1 MNENPFDI
9 TKAVHYTN
17 QQLLDYWVNL
27 PGDSGFEEMINPKS
41 QMPMMIVG
49 GKGSGKTHVLKYYS
63 FSLQK
68 LRYLENNTQSVS
80 NQISEK
86 GYLGLYM
93 RAGNLNAKKFKGKIH
108 TEEAWQAIFEYHLD
122 LFISQISL
130 KVFVDLIKGE
140 PHLLK
145 DQSSICEKIISL
157 FDKWP
162 EDKIPKTLEELLNCF
177 ISFQKQIDY
186 KVNNSSLLGLPI
198 EGLDILV
205 TGAKLIL
212 GIPKILKEEFVFLKN
227 VQFTYLIDEFENF
240 TETQQKFINTLIR
253 EIEAPVSIKI
263 GTRPYGIKTLETFS
277 GGESIRKGAEYEEV
291 DIDGI
296 FRNRPSDYSN
306 FIKQICL
313 KRVSESGFLIKSN
326 EALRNS
332 LEIFDYDNLQKKLLT
347 LKRIGHRS
355 ELERKLPIEELKEIQ
370 IIFDN
375 LNYNSN
381 FLYEKASYLIFYRSW
396 KKAKSEFEFKKES
409 ELISKSL
416 HNFIQGRELKKN
428 KHRKILEKFKYD
440 FIDQL
445 SVENNLPPVYWGLDN
460 FIRMSAGIPRLVL
473 QIMKYTF
480 SWANYNEERP
490 FAMTSKIS
498 INSQREGLLQASDW
512 FIKDAQIPGKFGVTV
527 NQSIHRIGQYL
538 QTLRYSNTPPECSI
552 SSFRIDKTILSP
564 QNQKTLKFLTEYS
577 YLIKTSDR
585 QDKNLERNDNT
596 YQIIGILASIWGL
609 SLSQR
614 GVPNLNIDLA
624 KLIFDDDDETG
635 KQFKLFI
642 NEIDSKY
649 NAPFLKKK
657 SKPNKGKTTETPSNQ
672 TKLL

>member
-17 QQLLDYWVNL
+17 QQLLDYWVDL
-27 PGDSGFEEMINPKS
+27 PGDSGFEDMINPKS

-68 LRYLENNTQSVS
+68 LKYLQHKTKTVS
-80 NQISEK
+80 EQITEK

-93 RAGNLNAKKFKGKIH
+93 RAGNLNAKKFKGKVH
-108 TEEAWQAIFEYHLD
+108 SEEAWQAIFEYHLD

-130 KVFVDLIKGE
+130 KIFVDLLKEE
-140 PHLLK
+140 PNLLM
-145 DQSSICEKIISL
+145 DQSSICNKIISE

-162 EDKIPKTLEELLNCF
+162 KDKTPTTLQELLICF
-177 ISFQKQIDY
+177 ELFQKQIDY
-186 KVNNSSLLGLPI
+186 KVNNSSLLGKPI

-205 TGAKLIL
+205 TDAKLIL
-212 GIPKILKEEFVFLKN
+212 GIPKILKDEFAFLKN

-240 TETQQKFINTLIR
+240 TDTQQKFINTLIR

-263 GTRPYGIKTLETFS
+263 GTRPYGIKTLETYS
-277 GGESIRKGAEYEEV
+277 GGETIRKGAEYEEI
-291 DIDGI
+291 DIDNI
-296 FRNRPSDYSN
+296 FRNRPLDYSI

-313 KRVSESGFLIKSN
+313 KRVSESGFSIKSN
-326 EALRNS
+326 EELRDS
-332 LEIFDYDNLQKKLLT
+332 LEIFDYENLQKKLST
-347 LKRIGHRS
+347 LKRIGHRAK
-355 ELERKLPIEELKEIQ
+355 LESKIPIKDSNKIEN
-370 IIFDN
+370 IFNN
-375 LNYNSN
+375 LNYDKN

-396 KKAKSEFEFKKES
+396 KKNKSGFDFVKES
-409 ELISKSL
+409 ELISQSL
-416 HNFIQGRELKKN
+416 VNYLEGKELKKN
-428 KHRKILEKFKYD
+428 NHRKVLEKFKYD

-445 SVENNLPPVYWGLDN
+445 SVENNFPAVYWGLDN
-460 FIRMSAGIPRLVL
+460 FIKMSAGIPRLVL

-480 SWANYNEERP
+480 SWANYNEEQP
-490 FAMTSKIS
+490 FSSSSKIS
-498 INSQREGLLQASDW
+498 IDSQKEGLIQASEW

-527 NQSIHRIGQYL
+527 NQSINRIGQYL

-614 GVPNLNIDLA
+614 GIPNLSIDLA
-624 KLIFDDDDETG
+624 MRIFDDDQTG
-635 KQFKLFI
+635 KQFKSFI
-642 NEIDSKY
+642 NEIDVKY
-649 NAPFLKKK
+649 NAPFSKIIK
-657 SKPNKGKTTETPSNQ
+657 SNLPPSIQ